1 MNRLLTSIMLLLS
14 CFIARGAEKAD
25 YAQVI
30 PQPNS
35 INMQKGAP
43 FLLQNSTVITY
54 TAGEDMQRNAAFLSQ
69 WINEMTHIKP
79 AVDAAKGKAKS
90 VISLVIDPKAKG
102 INNNEGY
109 AISINAR
116 GIVVRGR
123 TAAGVFYGCQTL
135 RKSLPV
141 LKSNDANAVVEMP
154 AANINDAPR
163 FAYRGIHLDCSRHFF
178 PASFVKKYIDM
189 IALHNMNRFHWHL
202 TDDQGWRFAVDKY
215 PKLATIASQ
224 RNGTMVN
231 HCANVIDHTPY
242 GGYYTDAEIKDIVK
256 YAADRHITIIP
267 EIDMPGHMMA
277 VLAAYP
283 ELGCTGGPYETAMR
297 WGIFEDIL
305 CAGNPRSYDFVKA
318 VLDKVCD
325 LFPSKYI
332 HIGGDEA
339 PRTRWEKCPKC
350 QAVIA
355 KEGIVAKDGKSKE
368 ALLQGFFTR
377 KVQAYL
383 ESKGRDV
390 IGWDE
395 LLDCDVDTSAT
406 IMSWRGSEP
415 GAKGAKL
422 GHDVIMTPM
431 PHCYFDFYQ
440 SKDIVNEPV
449 AIGNFL
455 DVAKVYAM
463 QPVADGLSPEAA
475 KHIIGV
481 QANVWTEYIGC
492 PEQVEY
498 MILPR
503 MAALSEVQWM
513 PEKQKS
519 FDAFKKRAT
528 SFRRIYDLYGWTV
541 APHLWQK

>member
-1 MNRLLTSIMLLLS
+1 MNRLLTTLMLMLS

-30 PQPNS
+30 PQPRS
-35 INMQKGAP
+35 VNMQKGAP
-43 FLLQNSTVITY
+43 FLLQSSTVITY
-54 TAGEDMQRNAAFLSQ
+54 TAGNDMQRNATFLSQ
-69 WINEMTHIKP
+69 WINELTGVKLGVQ
-79 AVDAAKGKAKS
+79 ATKGKAKS
-90 VISLVIDPKAKG
+90 VISLVIDPKAKD
-102 INNNEGY
+102 INNTEGY
-109 AISINAR
+109 AINITNK
-116 GIVVRGR
+116 GIVVRGK

-135 RKSLPV
+135 RKTMPA
-141 LKSNDANAVVEMP
+141 LKNADGTAVIEMP
-154 AANINDAPR
+154 AVSITDEPR
-163 FAYRGIHLDCSRHFF
+163 FGYRGMHLDCSRHFYK
-178 PASFVKKYIDM
+178 ASFVKQYIDM

-224 RNGTMVN
+224 RNGTMLG
-231 HCANVIDHTPY
+231 HCPNVIDHTPY
-242 GGYYTDAEIKDIVK
+242 GGYYTDAEIKDIIK
-256 YAADRHITIIP
+256 YAADRYITIIP
-267 EIDMPGHMMA
+267 EVDMPGHMMA

-305 CAGNPRSYDFVKA
+305 CAGNPKSYEFLEA

-325 LFPSKYI
+325 LFPSRYI

-350 QAVIA
+350 QAIIA
-355 KEGIVAKDGKSKE
+355 KEGIVAKDGHSKE
-368 ALLQGFFTR
+368 ALLQGYLTR

-383 ESKGRDV
+383 EAKGRRI

-395 LLDCDVDTSAT
+395 LLGCDVDTTAT

-440 SKDIVNEPV
+440 TKEIRDEPV

-481 QANVWTEYIGC
+481 QANVWTEYITC
-492 PEQVEY
+492 PEYVEY

-503 MAALSEVQWM
+503 MAALAEVQWM
-513 PEKQKS
+513 PESQKN
-519 FDAFKKRAT
+519 FDAFKKRIT
-528 SFRRIYDLYGWTV
+528 SFRSIYDHYGWNV
-541 APHLWQK
+541 APHLWK

>member
-1 MNRLLTSIMLLLS
+1 MNRLLTTLMLMLS

-30 PQPNS
+30 PQPRS
-35 INMQKGAP
+35 VNMQKGAP
-43 FLLQNSTVITY
+43 FLLQSSTIITY
-54 TAGEDMQRNAAFLSQ
+54 TAGNDMQRNATFLSQ
-69 WINEMTHIKP
+69 WINELTGVKLGVQ
-79 AVDAAKGKAKS
+79 ATKGKAKS
-90 VISLVIDPKAKG
+90 VISLVIDAKAKD
-102 INNNEGY
+102 INNTEGY
-109 AISINAR
+109 AINITNK
-116 GIVVRGR
+116 GIIVRGK

-135 RKSLPV
+135 RKTMPA
-141 LKSNDANAVVEMP
+141 LKNADGTAVIEMP
-154 AANINDAPR
+154 AVAITDEPR
-163 FAYRGIHLDCSRHFF
+163 FGYRGMHLDCSRHFYK
-178 PASFVKKYIDM
+178 ASFVKQYIDM
-189 IALHNMNRFHWHL
+189 IAFHNMNRFHWHL

-224 RNGTMVN
+224 RNGTMLGR
-231 HCANVIDHTPY
+231 CPNVIDHTPY
-242 GGYYTDAEIKDIVK
+242 GGYYTDEEIKDIIK
-256 YAADRHITIIP
+256 YAADRYITIIP
-267 EIDMPGHMMA
+267 EVDMPGHMMA

-305 CAGNPRSYDFVKA
+305 CAGNPKSYEFLEA

-325 LFPSKYI
+325 LFPSRYI

-350 QAVIA
+350 QAIIA
-355 KEGIVAKDGKSKE
+355 KEGIVAKDGHSKE
-368 ALLQGFFTR
+368 ALLQGYLTH

-383 ESKGRDV
+383 EAKGRRI

-395 LLDCDVDTSAT
+395 LLGCDVDTTAT

-440 SKDIVNEPV
+440 TKDIRNEPV

-463 QPVADGLSPEAA
+463 QPIADGLSPEAA

-481 QANVWTEYIGC
+481 QANVWTEYITC
-492 PEQVEY
+492 PEYVEY

-503 MAALSEVQWM
+503 MAALAEVQWM
-513 PEKQKS
+513 PESQKN
-519 FDAFKKRAT
+519 FDAFKKRIT
-528 SFRRIYDLYGWTV
+528 SFRSIYDHYGWNV
-541 APHLWQK
+541 APHLWK

>member
-1 MNRLLTSIMLLLS
+1 MNRLLTTLMLMLS

-30 PQPNS
+30 PQPRS
-35 INMQKGAP
+35 VNMQKGAP
-43 FLLQNSTVITY
+43 FLLQSSTVITY
-54 TAGEDMQRNAAFLSQ
+54 TAGNDMQRNAAFLSQ
-69 WINEMTHIKP
+69 WINELTGVKLGVQ
-79 AVDAAKGKAKS
+79 ATKGKAKS
-90 VISLVIDPKAKG
+90 VISLVIDPKAKD
-102 INNNEGY
+102 INNTEGY
-109 AISINAR
+109 AINITNK
-116 GIVVRGR
+116 GIVVRGK

-135 RKSLPV
+135 RKTMPA
-141 LKSNDANAVVEMP
+141 LKNADGTAVIEMP
-154 AANINDAPR
+154 AVAITDEPR
-163 FAYRGIHLDCSRHFF
+163 FEYRGMHLDCSRHFYK
-178 PASFVKKYIDM
+178 ASFVKQYIDM

-224 RNGTMVN
+224 RNGTMLG
-231 HCANVIDHTPY
+231 HCPNVIDHTPY
-242 GGYYTDAEIKDIVK
+242 GGYYTDEEIKDIIK
-256 YAADRHITIIP
+256 YAADRYITIIP
-267 EIDMPGHMMA
+267 EVDMPGHMMA

-305 CAGNPRSYDFVKA
+305 CAGNPKSYEFLEA

-325 LFPSKYI
+325 LFPSRYI

-350 QAVIA
+350 QAIIA
-355 KEGIVAKDGKSKE
+355 KEGIVAKDGHSKE
-368 ALLQGFFTR
+368 ALLQGYLTR

-383 ESKGRDV
+383 EAKGRRI

-395 LLDCDVDTSAT
+395 LLGCDVDTTAT

-440 SKDIVNEPV
+440 TKETRDEPV

-481 QANVWTEYIGC
+481 QANVWTEYITC
-492 PEQVEY
+492 PEYVEY

-503 MAALSEVQWM
+503 MAALAEVQWM
-513 PEKQKS
+513 PESQKN
-519 FDAFKKRAT
+519 FDAFKKRIT
-528 SFRRIYDLYGWTV
+528 SFRSIYDHYGWTV
-541 APHLWQK
+541 APHLWK

>member
-1 MNRLLTSIMLLLS
+1 MNRLLTTLMLMLS

-30 PQPNS
+30 PQPRS
-35 INMQKGAP
+35 VNMQKGAP
-43 FLLQNSTVITY
+43 FLLQSSTVITY
-54 TAGEDMQRNAAFLSQ
+54 TAGNDMQRNAAFLSQ
-69 WINEMTHIKP
+69 WINELTGVKLGVQ
-79 AVDAAKGKAKS
+79 ATKGKAKS
-90 VISLVIDPKAKG
+90 VISLVIDAKAKD
-102 INNNEGY
+102 INNTEGY
-109 AISINAR
+109 AINITNK
-116 GIVVRGR
+116 GIVVRGK

-135 RKSLPV
+135 RKTMPA
-141 LKSNDANAVVEMP
+141 LKNADGTAVIEMP
-154 AANINDAPR
+154 AVAITDEPR
-163 FAYRGIHLDCSRHFF
+163 FEYRGMHLDCSRHFYK
-178 PASFVKKYIDM
+178 ASFVKQYIDM

-224 RNGTMVN
+224 RNGTMLG
-231 HCANVIDHTPY
+231 HCPNVIDHTPY
-242 GGYYTDAEIKDIVK
+242 GGYYTDEEIKDIIK
-256 YAADRHITIIP
+256 YAADRYITIIP
-267 EIDMPGHMMA
+267 EVDMPGHMMA

-305 CAGNPRSYDFVKA
+305 CAGNPKSYEFLEA

-325 LFPSKYI
+325 LFPSRYI

-350 QAVIA
+350 QAIIA
-355 KEGIVAKDGKSKE
+355 KEGIVAKDGHSKE
-368 ALLQGFFTR
+368 ALLQGYLTR

-383 ESKGRDV
+383 EAKGRRI

-395 LLDCDVDTSAT
+395 LLGCDVDTTAT

-440 SKDIVNEPV
+440 TKETRDEPV

-481 QANVWTEYIGC
+481 QANVWTEYITC
-492 PEQVEY
+492 PEYVEY

-503 MAALSEVQWM
+503 MAALAEVQWM
-513 PEKQKS
+513 PESQKN
-519 FDAFKKRAT
+519 FDAFKKRIT
-528 SFRRIYDLYGWTV
+528 SFRSIYDHYGWNV
-541 APHLWQK
+541 APHLWK

>member
-1 MNRLLTSIMLLLS
+1 MNRLLTTLMLMLS

-30 PQPNS
+30 PQPRS
-35 INMQKGAP
+35 VNMQKGAP
-43 FLLQNSTVITY
+43 FLLQSSTVITY
-54 TAGEDMQRNAAFLSQ
+54 TAGNDMQRNATFLSQ
-69 WINEMTHIKP
+69 WINELTGVKLGVQ
-79 AVDAAKGKAKS
+79 ATKGKAKS
-90 VISLVIDPKAKG
+90 VISLVIDPKAKD
-102 INNNEGY
+102 INNTEGY
-109 AISINAR
+109 AINITHK
-116 GIVVRGR
+116 GILVRGK

-135 RKSLPV
+135 RKTMPA
-141 LKSNDANAVVEMP
+141 LKNADGTAVIEMP
-154 AANINDAPR
+154 AVAITDEPR
-163 FAYRGIHLDCSRHFF
+163 FGYRGMHLDCSRHFYK
-178 PASFVKKYIDM
+178 ASFVKQYIDM

-224 RNGTMVN
+224 RNGTMLG
-231 HCANVIDHTPY
+231 HCPNVIDHTPY
-242 GGYYTDAEIKDIVK
+242 GGYYTDEEIKDIIK
-256 YAADRHITIIP
+256 YAADRYITIIP
-267 EIDMPGHMMA
+267 EVDMPGHMMA

-305 CAGNPRSYDFVKA
+305 CAGNPKSYEFLEA

-325 LFPSKYI
+325 LFPSRYI

-350 QAVIA
+350 QAIIA
-355 KEGIVAKDGKSKE
+355 KEGIVAKDGHSKE
-368 ALLQGFFTR
+368 ALLQGYLTH

-383 ESKGRDV
+383 EAKGRRI

-395 LLDCDVDTSAT
+395 LLGCDVDTTAT

-440 SKDIVNEPV
+440 TKDIRNEPV

-481 QANVWTEYIGC
+481 QANVWTEYITC
-492 PEQVEY
+492 PEYVEY

-503 MAALSEVQWM
+503 MAALAEVQWM
-513 PEKQKS
+513 PESQKN
-519 FDAFKKRAT
+519 FDAFKKRIT
-528 SFRRIYDLYGWTV
+528 SFRSIYDHYGWTV
-541 APHLWQK
+541 APHLWK

>member
-1 MNRLLTSIMLLLS
+1 MNRLLTTLMLMLS

-30 PQPNS
+30 PQPRS
-35 INMQKGAP
+35 VNMQKGAP
-43 FLLQNSTVITY
+43 FLLQSSTVITY
-54 TAGEDMQRNAAFLSQ
+54 TAGNDMQRNATFLSQ
-69 WINEMTHIKP
+69 WINELTGVKLGVQ
-79 AVDAAKGKAKS
+79 ATKGKAKS
-90 VISLVIDPKAKG
+90 VISLVIDPKAKD
-102 INNNEGY
+102 INNTEGY
-109 AISINAR
+109 AINITNK
-116 GIVVRGR
+116 GIVVRGK

-135 RKSLPV
+135 RKTMPA
-141 LKSNDANAVVEMP
+141 LKNADGTAVIEMP
-154 AANINDAPR
+154 AVAITDEPR
-163 FAYRGIHLDCSRHFF
+163 FGYRGMHLDCSRHFYK
-178 PASFVKKYIDM
+178 ASFVKQYIDM

-224 RNGTMVN
+224 RNGTMLG
-231 HCANVIDHTPY
+231 HCPNVIDHTPY
-242 GGYYTDAEIKDIVK
+242 GGYYTDEEIKDIIK
-256 YAADRHITIIP
+256 YAADRYITIIP
-267 EIDMPGHMMA
+267 EVDMPGHMMA

-305 CAGNPRSYDFVKA
+305 CAGNPKSYEFLEA

-325 LFPSKYI
+325 LFPSRYI

-350 QAVIA
+350 QAIIA
-355 KEGIVAKDGKSKE
+355 KEGIVAKDGHSKE
-368 ALLQGFFTR
+368 ALLQGYLTH

-383 ESKGRDV
+383 EAKGRRI

-395 LLDCDVDTSAT
+395 LLGCDVDTTAT

-440 SKDIVNEPV
+440 TKDIRNEPV

-481 QANVWTEYIGC
+481 QANVWTEYITC
-492 PEQVEY
+492 PEYVEY

-503 MAALSEVQWM
+503 MAALAEVQWM
-513 PEKQKS
+513 PESQKN
-519 FDAFKKRAT
+519 FDAFKKRIT
-528 SFRRIYDLYGWTV
+528 SFRSIYDHYGWNV
-541 APHLWQK
+541 APHLWK

>member
-1 MNRLLTSIMLLLS
+1 MNRLLTTLMLMLS

-30 PQPNS
+30 PQPRS
-35 INMQKGAP
+35 VNMQKGAP
-43 FLLQNSTVITY
+43 FLLQSSTVITY
-54 TAGEDMQRNAAFLSQ
+54 TAGNDMQRNATFLSQ
-69 WINEMTHIKP
+69 WINELTGVKLGVQ
-79 AVDAAKGKAKS
+79 ATKGKAKS
-90 VISLVIDPKAKG
+90 VISLVIDAKAKD
-102 INNNEGY
+102 INNTEGY
-109 AISINAR
+109 AINITNK
-116 GIVVRGR
+116 GIVVRGK

-135 RKSLPV
+135 RKTMPA
-141 LKSNDANAVVEMP
+141 LKNADGTAVIEMP
-154 AANINDAPR
+154 AVAITDEPR
-163 FAYRGIHLDCSRHFF
+163 FGYRGMHLDCSRHFYK
-178 PASFVKKYIDM
+178 ASFVKQYIDM

-224 RNGTMVN
+224 RNGTMLG
-231 HCANVIDHTPY
+231 HCPNVIDHTPY
-242 GGYYTDAEIKDIVK
+242 GGYYTDEEIKDIIK
-256 YAADRHITIIP
+256 YAADRYITIIP
-267 EIDMPGHMMA
+267 EVDMPGHMMA

-297 WGIFEDIL
+297 WGVFEDIL
-305 CAGNPRSYDFVKA
+305 CAGNPKSYEFLEA

-325 LFPSKYI
+325 LFPSRYI

-350 QAVIA
+350 QAIIA
-355 KEGIVAKDGKSKE
+355 KEGIVAKDGHSKE
-368 ALLQGFFTR
+368 ALLQGYLTH

-383 ESKGRDV
+383 EAKGRRI

-395 LLDCDVDTSAT
+395 LLGCDVDTTAT

-440 SKDIVNEPV
+440 TKDIRNEPV

-463 QPVADGLSPEAA
+463 QPIADGLSPEAA

-481 QANVWTEYIGC
+481 QANVWTEYITC
-492 PEQVEY
+492 PEYVEY

-503 MAALSEVQWM
+503 MAALAEVQWM
-513 PEKQKS
+513 PESQKN
-519 FDAFKKRAT
+519 FDAFKKRIT
-528 SFRRIYDLYGWTV
+528 SFRNIYDHYGWTV
-541 APHLWQK
+541 APHLWK

>member
-1 MNRLLTSIMLLLS
+1 MNRLLTTLMLMLS

-30 PQPNS
+30 PQPRS
-35 INMQKGAP
+35 VNMQKGAP
-43 FLLQNSTVITY
+43 FLLQSSTVITY
-54 TAGEDMQRNAAFLSQ
+54 TAGNDMQRNATFLSQ
-69 WINEMTHIKP
+69 WINELTGVKLGVQ
-79 AVDAAKGKAKS
+79 ATKGKAKS
-90 VISLVIDPKAKG
+90 VISLVIDAKAKD
-102 INNNEGY
+102 INNTEGY
-109 AISINAR
+109 AINITNK
-116 GIVVRGR
+116 GIVVRGK

-135 RKSLPV
+135 RKTMPA
-141 LKSNDANAVVEMP
+141 LKNADGSAVIEMP
-154 AANINDAPR
+154 AVAITDEPR
-163 FAYRGIHLDCSRHFF
+163 FGYRGMHLDCSRHFYK
-178 PASFVKKYIDM
+178 ASFVKQYIDM

-224 RNGTMVN
+224 RNGTMLG
-231 HCANVIDHTPY
+231 HCPNVIDHTPY
-242 GGYYTDAEIKDIVK
+242 GGYYTDEEIKDIIK
-256 YAADRHITIIP
+256 YAADRYITIIP
-267 EIDMPGHMMA
+267 EVDMPGHMMA

-305 CAGNPRSYDFVKA
+305 CAGNPKSYEFLEA

-325 LFPSKYI
+325 LFPSRYI

-350 QAVIA
+350 QAIIA
-355 KEGIVAKDGKSKE
+355 KEGIVAKDGHSKE
-368 ALLQGFFTR
+368 ALLQGYLTH

-383 ESKGRDV
+383 EAKGRRI

-395 LLDCDVDTSAT
+395 LLGCDVDTTAT

-440 SKDIVNEPV
+440 TKEIRDEPV

-481 QANVWTEYIGC
+481 QANVWTEYITC
-492 PEQVEY
+492 PEYVEY

-503 MAALSEVQWM
+503 MAALAEVQWM
-513 PEKQKS
+513 PESQKN
-519 FDAFKKRAT
+519 FDAFKKRIT
-528 SFRRIYDLYGWTV
+528 SFRSIYDHYGWNV
-541 APHLWQK
+541 APHLWK

>member
-1 MNRLLTSIMLLLS
+1 MLMLS

-30 PQPNS
+30 PQPRS
-35 INMQKGAP
+35 VNMQKGAP
-43 FLLQNSTVITY
+43 FLLQSSTVITY
-54 TAGEDMQRNAAFLSQ
+54 TAGNDMQRNATFLSQ
-69 WINEMTHIKP
+69 WINELTGVKLGVQ
-79 AVDAAKGKAKS
+79 ATKGKAKS
-90 VISLVIDPKAKG
+90 VISLVIDPKAKD
-102 INNNEGY
+102 INNTEGY
-109 AISINAR
+109 AINITNK
-116 GIVVRGR
+116 GIVVRGK

-135 RKSLPV
+135 RKTMPA
-141 LKSNDANAVVEMP
+141 LKNADGTAVIEMP
-154 AANINDAPR
+154 AVAITDEPR
-163 FAYRGIHLDCSRHFF
+163 FGYRGMHLDCSRHFYK
-178 PASFVKKYIDM
+178 ASFVKQYIDM

-224 RNGTMVN
+224 RNGTMLG
-231 HCANVIDHTPY
+231 HCPNVIDHTPY
-242 GGYYTDAEIKDIVK
+242 GGYYTDEEIKDIIK
-256 YAADRHITIIP
+256 YAADRYITIIP
-267 EIDMPGHMMA
+267 EVDMPGHMMA

-305 CAGNPRSYDFVKA
+305 CAGNPKSYEFLEA

-325 LFPSKYI
+325 LFPSRYI

-350 QAVIA
+350 QAIIA
-355 KEGIVAKDGKSKE
+355 KEGIVAKDGHSKE
-368 ALLQGFFTR
+368 ALLQGYLTH

-383 ESKGRDV
+383 EAKGRRI

-395 LLDCDVDTSAT
+395 LLGCDVDTTAT

-440 SKDIVNEPV
+440 TKDIRNEPV

-481 QANVWTEYIGC
+481 QANVWTEYITC
-492 PEQVEY
+492 PEYVEY

-503 MAALSEVQWM
+503 MAALAEVQWM
-513 PEKQKS
+513 PESQKN
-519 FDAFKKRAT
+519 FDAFKKRIT
-528 SFRRIYDLYGWTV
+528 SFRSIYDHYGWTV
-541 APHLWQK
+541 APHLWK

>member
-1 MNRLLTSIMLLLS
+1 MNRLLTTLMLMLS

-30 PQPNS
+30 PQPRS
-35 INMQKGAP
+35 VNMQKGAP
-43 FLLQNSTVITY
+43 FLLQSSTVITY
-54 TAGEDMQRNAAFLSQ
+54 TAGNDMQRNATFLSQ
-69 WINEMTHIKP
+69 WINELTGVKLGVQ
-79 AVDAAKGKAKS
+79 ATKGKAKS
-90 VISLVIDPKAKG
+90 VISLVIDAKAKD
-102 INNNEGY
+102 INNTEGY
-109 AISINAR
+109 AINITNK
-116 GIVVRGR
+116 GIVVRGK

-135 RKSLPV
+135 RKTMPA
-141 LKSNDANAVVEMP
+141 LKNADGTAVIEMP
-154 AANINDAPR
+154 AVAITDEPR
-163 FAYRGIHLDCSRHFF
+163 FEYRGMHLDCSRHFYK
-178 PASFVKKYIDM
+178 ASFVKQYIDM

-215 PKLATIASQ
+215 PKLATVASQ
-224 RNGTMVN
+224 RNGTMLGR
-231 HCANVIDHTPY
+231 CPNVIDHTPY
-242 GGYYTDAEIKDIVK
+242 GGYYTDEEIKDIIK
-256 YAADRHITIIP
+256 YAADRYITIIP
-267 EIDMPGHMMA
+267 EVDMPGHMMA

-305 CAGNPRSYDFVKA
+305 CAGNPKSYEFLEA

-325 LFPSKYI
+325 LFPSRYI

-350 QAVIA
+350 QAIIA
-355 KEGIVAKDGKSKE
+355 KEGIVAKDGHSKE
-368 ALLQGFFTR
+368 ALLQGYLTR

-383 ESKGRDV
+383 EAKGRRI

-395 LLDCDVDTSAT
+395 LLGCDVDTTAT

-440 SKDIVNEPV
+440 TKDIRNEPV

-481 QANVWTEYIGC
+481 QANVWTEYITC
-492 PEQVEY
+492 PEYVEY

-503 MAALSEVQWM
+503 MAALAEVQWM
-513 PEKQKS
+513 PESQKN
-519 FDAFKKRAT
+519 FDAFKKRIT
-528 SFRRIYDLYGWTV
+528 SFRSIYDHYGWNV
-541 APHLWQK
+541 APHLWK

>member
-1 MNRLLTSIMLLLS
+1 MNRLLTTLMLMLS

-30 PQPNS
+30 PQPRS
-35 INMQKGAP
+35 VNMQKGAP
-43 FLLQNSTVITY
+43 FLLQSSTVITY
-54 TAGEDMQRNAAFLSQ
+54 TAGNDMQRNATFLSQ
-69 WINEMTHIKP
+69 WINELTGIKLGVQ
-79 AVDAAKGKAKS
+79 ATKGKAKS
-90 VISLVIDPKAKG
+90 VISLVIDAKAKD
-102 INNNEGY
+102 INNTEGY
-109 AISINAR
+109 AINITNK
-116 GIVVRGR
+116 GIVVRGK

-135 RKSLPV
+135 RKTMPA
-141 LKSNDANAVVEMP
+141 LKNADGTAVIEMP
-154 AANINDAPR
+154 AVAITDEPR
-163 FAYRGIHLDCSRHFF
+163 FGYRGMHLDCSRHFYK
-178 PASFVKKYIDM
+178 ASFVKQYIDM

-224 RNGTMVN
+224 RNGTMLG
-231 HCANVIDHTPY
+231 HCPNVIDHTPY
-242 GGYYTDAEIKDIVK
+242 GGYYTDEEIKDIIK
-256 YAADRHITIIP
+256 YAADRYITIIP

-305 CAGNPRSYDFVKA
+305 CAGNPKSYEFLEA

-325 LFPSKYI
+325 LFPSRYI

-350 QAVIA
+350 QAIIA
-355 KEGIVAKDGKSKE
+355 KEGIVAKDGHSKE
-368 ALLQGFFTR
+368 ALLQGYLTH

-383 ESKGRDV
+383 EAKGRRI

-395 LLDCDVDTSAT
+395 LLGCDVDTTAT

-440 SKDIVNEPV
+440 TKDIRNEPV

-481 QANVWTEYIGC
+481 QANVWTEYITC
-492 PEQVEY
+492 PEYVEY

-503 MAALSEVQWM
+503 MAALAEVQWM
-513 PEKQKS
+513 PESQKN
-519 FDAFKKRAT
+519 FDAFKKRIT
-528 SFRRIYDLYGWTV
+528 SFRSIYDHYGWTV
-541 APHLWQK
+541 APHLWK

>member
-1 MNRLLTSIMLLLS
+1 MNRLLTTLMLMLS

-30 PQPNS
+30 PQPRS
-35 INMQKGAP
+35 VNMQKGAP
-43 FLLQNSTVITY
+43 FLLQSSTVITY
-54 TAGEDMQRNAAFLSQ
+54 TAGNDMQRNATFLSQ
-69 WINEMTHIKP
+69 WINELTGVKLGVQ
-79 AVDAAKGKAKS
+79 ATKGKAKS
-90 VISLVIDPKAKG
+90 VISLVIDAKAKD
-102 INNNEGY
+102 INNTEGY
-109 AISINAR
+109 AINITNK
-116 GIVVRGR
+116 GIVVRGK

-135 RKSLPV
+135 RKTMPA
-141 LKSNDANAVVEMP
+141 LKNADGTAVIEMP
-154 AANINDAPR
+154 AVAITDEPR
-163 FAYRGIHLDCSRHFF
+163 FGYRGMHLDCSRHFYK
-178 PASFVKKYIDM
+178 ASFVKQYIDM

-215 PKLATIASQ
+215 PKLATVASQ
-224 RNGTMVN
+224 RNGTMLGR
-231 HCANVIDHTPY
+231 CPNVIDHTPY
-242 GGYYTDAEIKDIVK
+242 GGYYTDEEIKDIIK
-256 YAADRHITIIP
+256 YAADRYITIIP
-267 EIDMPGHMMA
+267 EVDMPGHMMA

-305 CAGNPRSYDFVKA
+305 CAGNPKSYEFLEA

-325 LFPSKYI
+325 LFPSRYI

-350 QAVIA
+350 QAIIA
-355 KEGIVAKDGKSKE
+355 KEGIVAKDGHSKE
-368 ALLQGFFTR
+368 ALLQGYLTH

-383 ESKGRDV
+383 EAKGRRI

-395 LLDCDVDTSAT
+395 LLGCDVDTTAT

-440 SKDIVNEPV
+440 TKEIRNEPV

-463 QPVADGLSPEAA
+463 QPIADGLSPEAA

-481 QANVWTEYIGC
+481 QANVWTEYITC
-492 PEQVEY
+492 PEYVEY

-503 MAALSEVQWM
+503 MAALAEVQWM
-513 PEKQKS
+513 PESQKN
-519 FDAFKKRAT
+519 FDAFKKRIT
-528 SFRRIYDLYGWTV
+528 SFRSIYDHYGWNV
-541 APHLWQK
+541 APHLWK

>member
-1 MNRLLTSIMLLLS
+1 MNRLLTTLMLMLS

-30 PQPNS
+30 PQPRS
-35 INMQKGAP
+35 VNMQKGAP
-43 FLLQNSTVITY
+43 FLLQSSTVITY
-54 TAGEDMQRNAAFLSQ
+54 TAGNDMQRNATFLSQ
-69 WINEMTHIKP
+69 WINELTGVKLGVQ
-79 AVDAAKGKAKS
+79 ATKGKAKS
-90 VISLVIDPKAKG
+90 VISLVIDAKAKD
-102 INNNEGY
+102 INNTEGY
-109 AISINAR
+109 AINITNK
-116 GIVVRGR
+116 GIVVRGK

-135 RKSLPV
+135 RKTMPT
-141 LKSNDANAVVEMP
+141 LKNADGTAVIEMP
-154 AANINDAPR
+154 AVAITDEPR
-163 FAYRGIHLDCSRHFF
+163 FEYRGMHLDCSRHFYK
-178 PASFVKKYIDM
+178 ASFVKQYIDM

-224 RNGTMVN
+224 RNGTMLGR
-231 HCANVIDHTPY
+231 CPNVIDHTPY
-242 GGYYTDAEIKDIVK
+242 GGYYTDEEIKDIIK
-256 YAADRHITIIP
+256 YAADRYITIIP
-267 EIDMPGHMMA
+267 EVDMPGHMMA

-305 CAGNPRSYDFVKA
+305 CAGNPKSYEFLEA

-325 LFPSKYI
+325 LFPSRYI

-350 QAVIA
+350 QAIIA
-355 KEGIVAKDGKSKE
+355 KEGIVAKDGHSKE
-368 ALLQGFFTR
+368 ALLQGYLTH

-383 ESKGRDV
+383 EAKGRRI

-395 LLDCDVDTSAT
+395 LLGCDVDTTAT

-440 SKDIVNEPV
+440 TKEIRNEPV

-481 QANVWTEYIGC
+481 QANVWTEYITC
-492 PEQVEY
+492 PEYVEY

-503 MAALSEVQWM
+503 MAALAEVQWM
-513 PEKQKS
+513 PESQKN
-519 FDAFKKRAT
+519 FDAFKKRIT
-528 SFRRIYDLYGWTV
+528 SFRSIYDHYGWTV
-541 APHLWQK
+541 APHLWK

>member
-1 MNRLLTSIMLLLS
+1 MNRLLTTLMLMLS

-30 PQPNS
+30 PQPRS
-35 INMQKGAP
+35 VNMQKGAP
-43 FLLQNSTVITY
+43 FLLQSSTIITY
-54 TAGEDMQRNAAFLSQ
+54 TAGNDMQRNATFLSQ
-69 WINEMTHIKP
+69 WINELTGVKLGVQ
-79 AVDAAKGKAKS
+79 ATKGKAKS
-90 VISLVIDPKAKG
+90 VISLVIDAKAKD
-102 INNNEGY
+102 INNTEGY
-109 AISINAR
+109 AINITNK
-116 GIVVRGR
+116 GIVVRGK

-135 RKSLPV
+135 RKTMPA
-141 LKSNDANAVVEMP
+141 LKNADGTAVIEMP
-154 AANINDAPR
+154 AVAITDEPR
-163 FAYRGIHLDCSRHFF
+163 FGYRGMHLDCSRHFYK
-178 PASFVKKYIDM
+178 ASFVKQYIDM

-224 RNGTMVN
+224 RNGTMLG
-231 HCANVIDHTPY
+231 HCPNVIDHTPY
-242 GGYYTDAEIKDIVK
+242 GGYYTDEEIKDIIK
-256 YAADRHITIIP
+256 YAADRYITIIP

-305 CAGNPRSYDFVKA
+305 CAGNPKSYEFLEA

-325 LFPSKYI
+325 LFPSRYI

-350 QAVIA
+350 QAIIA
-355 KEGIVAKDGKSKE
+355 KEGIVAKDGHSKE
-368 ALLQGFFTR
+368 ALLQGYLTH

-383 ESKGRDV
+383 EAKGRRI

-395 LLDCDVDTSAT
+395 LLGCDVDTTAT

-440 SKDIVNEPV
+440 TKEIRNEPV

-481 QANVWTEYIGC
+481 QANVWTEYITC
-492 PEQVEY
+492 PEYVEY

-503 MAALSEVQWM
+503 MAALAEVQWM
-513 PEKQKS
+513 PESQKN
-519 FDAFKKRAT
+519 FDAFKKRIT
-528 SFRRIYDLYGWTV
+528 SFRSIYDHYGWTV
-541 APHLWQK
+541 APHLWK

>member
-1 MNRLLTSIMLLLS
+1 MNRLLTTLMLMLS

-30 PQPNS
+30 PQPRS
-35 INMQKGAP
+35 VNMQKGAP
-43 FLLQNSTVITY
+43 FLLQSSTIITY
-54 TAGEDMQRNAAFLSQ
+54 TAGNDMQRNATFLSQ
-69 WINEMTHIKP
+69 WINELTGVKLGVQ
-79 AVDAAKGKAKS
+79 ATKGKAKS
-90 VISLVIDPKAKG
+90 VISLVIDAKAKD
-102 INNNEGY
+102 INNTEGY
-109 AISINAR
+109 AINITNK
-116 GIVVRGR
+116 GIVVRGK

-135 RKSLPV
+135 RKTMPA
-141 LKSNDANAVVEMP
+141 LKNADGTAVIEMP
-154 AANINDAPR
+154 AVAITDEPR
-163 FAYRGIHLDCSRHFF
+163 FEYRGMHLDCSRHFYK
-178 PASFVKKYIDM
+178 ASFVKQYIDM

-215 PKLATIASQ
+215 PKLATVASQ
-224 RNGTMVN
+224 RNGTMLGR
-231 HCANVIDHTPY
+231 CPNVIDHTPY
-242 GGYYTDAEIKDIVK
+242 GGYYTDEEIKDIIK
-256 YAADRHITIIP
+256 YAADRYITIIP

-305 CAGNPRSYDFVKA
+305 CAGNPKSYEFLEA

-325 LFPSKYI
+325 LFPSRYI

-350 QAVIA
+350 QAIIA
-355 KEGIVAKDGKSKE
+355 KEGIVAKDGHSKE
-368 ALLQGFFTR
+368 ALLQGYLTH

-383 ESKGRDV
+383 EAKGRRI

-395 LLDCDVDTSAT
+395 LLGCDVDTTAT

-440 SKDIVNEPV
+440 TKDIRNEPV

-481 QANVWTEYIGC
+481 QANVWTEYITC
-492 PEQVEY
+492 PEYVEY

-503 MAALSEVQWM
+503 MAALAEVQWM
-513 PEKQKS
+513 PESQKN
-519 FDAFKKRAT
+519 FDAFKKRIT
-528 SFRRIYDLYGWTV
+528 SFRSIYDHYGWTV
-541 APHLWQK
+541 APHLWK

>member
-1 MNRLLTSIMLLLS
+1 MNRLLTTLMLMLS

-30 PQPNS
+30 PQPRS
-35 INMQKGAP
+35 VNMQKGAP
-43 FLLQNSTVITY
+43 FLLQSSTVITY
-54 TAGEDMQRNAAFLSQ
+54 TAGNDMQRNATFLSQ
-69 WINEMTHIKP
+69 WINELTGVKLGVQ
-79 AVDAAKGKAKS
+79 ATKGKAKS
-90 VISLVIDPKAKG
+90 VISLVIDAKAKD
-102 INNNEGY
+102 INNTEGY
-109 AISINAR
+109 AINITNK
-116 GIVVRGR
+116 GIVVRGK

-135 RKSLPV
+135 RKTMPA
-141 LKSNDANAVVEMP
+141 LKNADGTAVIEMP
-154 AANINDAPR
+154 AVAITDEPR
-163 FAYRGIHLDCSRHFF
+163 FGYRGMHLDCSRHFYK
-178 PASFVKKYIDM
+178 ASFVKQYIDM

-224 RNGTMVN
+224 RNGTMLG
-231 HCANVIDHTPY
+231 HCPNVIDHTPY
-242 GGYYTDAEIKDIVK
+242 GGYYTDEEIKDIIK
-256 YAADRHITIIP
+256 YAADRYITIIP
-267 EIDMPGHMMA
+267 EVDMPGHMMA

-305 CAGNPRSYDFVKA
+305 CAGNPKSYEFLEA

-325 LFPSKYI
+325 LFPSRYI

-350 QAVIA
+350 QAIIA
-355 KEGIVAKDGKSKE
+355 KEGIVAKDGHSKE
-368 ALLQGFFTR
+368 ALLQGYLTH

-383 ESKGRDV
+383 EAKGRRI

-395 LLDCDVDTSAT
+395 LLGCDVDTTAT

-440 SKDIVNEPV
+440 TKEIRNEPV

-481 QANVWTEYIGC
+481 QANVWTEYITC
-492 PEQVEY
+492 PEYVEY

-503 MAALSEVQWM
+503 MAALAEVQWM
-513 PEKQKS
+513 PESQKN
-519 FDAFKKRAT
+519 FDAFKKRIT
-528 SFRRIYDLYGWTV
+528 SFRSIYDHYGWTV
-541 APHLWQK
+541 APHLWK

>member
-1 MNRLLTSIMLLLS
+1 MNRLLTTLMLMLS

-30 PQPNS
+30 PQPRS
-35 INMQKGAP
+35 VNMQKGAP
-43 FLLQNSTVITY
+43 FLLQSSTVITY
-54 TAGEDMQRNAAFLSQ
+54 TAGNDMQRNATFLSQ
-69 WINEMTHIKP
+69 WINELTGVKLGVQ
-79 AVDAAKGKAKS
+79 ATKGKAKS
-90 VISLVIDPKAKG
+90 VISLVIDAKAKD
-102 INNNEGY
+102 INNTEGY
-109 AISINAR
+109 AINITNK
-116 GIVVRGR
+116 GIVVRGK

-135 RKSLPV
+135 RKTMPA
-141 LKSNDANAVVEMP
+141 LKNADGTAVIEMP
-154 AANINDAPR
+154 AVAITDEPR
-163 FAYRGIHLDCSRHFF
+163 FGYRGMHLDCSRHFYK
-178 PASFVKKYIDM
+178 ASFVKQYIDM

-215 PKLATIASQ
+215 PKLATVASQ
-224 RNGTMVN
+224 RNGTMLGR
-231 HCANVIDHTPY
+231 CPNVIDHTPY
-242 GGYYTDAEIKDIVK
+242 GGYYTDEEIKDIIK
-256 YAADRHITIIP
+256 YAADRYITIIP
-267 EIDMPGHMMA
+267 EVDMPGHMMA

-305 CAGNPRSYDFVKA
+305 CAGNPKSYEFLEA

-325 LFPSKYI
+325 LFPSRYI

-350 QAVIA
+350 QAIIA
-355 KEGIVAKDGKSKE
+355 KEGIVAKDGHSKE
-368 ALLQGFFTR
+368 ALLQGYLTH

-383 ESKGRDV
+383 EAKGRRI

-395 LLDCDVDTSAT
+395 LLGCDVDTTAT

-440 SKDIVNEPV
+440 TKEIRNEPV

-463 QPVADGLSPEAA
+463 QPIADGLSPEAA

-481 QANVWTEYIGC
+481 QANVWTEYITC
-492 PEQVEY
+492 PEYVEY

-503 MAALSEVQWM
+503 MAALAEVQWM
-513 PEKQKS
+513 PESQKN
-519 FDAFKKRAT
+519 FDAFKKRIT
-528 SFRRIYDLYGWTV
+528 SFRSIYDHYGWTV
-541 APHLWQK
+541 APHLWK

>member
-1 MNRLLTSIMLLLS
+1 MNRLLTTLMLMLS

-30 PQPNS
+30 PQPRS
-35 INMQKGAP
+35 VNMQKGAP
-43 FLLQNSTVITY
+43 FLLQSSTVITY
-54 TAGEDMQRNAAFLSQ
+54 TAGNDMQRNATFLSQ
-69 WINEMTHIKP
+69 WINELTGVKLGVQ
-79 AVDAAKGKAKS
+79 ATKGKAKS
-90 VISLVIDPKAKG
+90 VISLVIDAKAKD
-102 INNNEGY
+102 INNTEGY
-109 AISINAR
+109 AINITNK
-116 GIVVRGR
+116 GIVVRGK

-135 RKSLPV
+135 RKTMPT
-141 LKSNDANAVVEMP
+141 LKNADGTAVIEMP
-154 AANINDAPR
+154 AVAITDEPR
-163 FAYRGIHLDCSRHFF
+163 FEYRGMHLDCSRHFYK
-178 PASFVKKYIDM
+178 ASFVKQYIDM

-224 RNGTMVN
+224 RNGTMLG
-231 HCANVIDHTPY
+231 HCPNVIDHTPY
-242 GGYYTDAEIKDIVK
+242 GGYYTDEEIKDIIK
-256 YAADRHITIIP
+256 YAADRYITIIP
-267 EIDMPGHMMA
+267 EVDMPGHMMA

-283 ELGCTGGPYETAMR
+283 ELGCTGGPYETAMS

-305 CAGNPRSYDFVKA
+305 CAGNPKSYEFLEA

-325 LFPSKYI
+325 LFPSRYI

-350 QAVIA
+350 QAIIA
-355 KEGIVAKDGKSKE
+355 KEGIVAKDGHSKE
-368 ALLQGFFTR
+368 ALLQGYLTH

-383 ESKGRDV
+383 EAKGRRI

-395 LLDCDVDTSAT
+395 LLGCDVDTTAT

-440 SKDIVNEPV
+440 TKDIRNEPV

-481 QANVWTEYIGC
+481 QANVWTEYITC
-492 PEQVEY
+492 PEYVEY

-503 MAALSEVQWM
+503 MAALAEVQWM
-513 PEKQKS
+513 PESQKN
-519 FDAFKKRAT
+519 FDAFKKRIT
-528 SFRRIYDLYGWTV
+528 SFRSIYDHYGWTV
-541 APHLWQK
+541 APHLWK

>member
-1 MNRLLTSIMLLLS
+1 MNRLLTTLMLMLS

-30 PQPNS
+30 PQPRS
-35 INMQKGAP
+35 VNMQKGAP
-43 FLLQNSTVITY
+43 FLLQSSTIITY
-54 TAGEDMQRNAAFLSQ
+54 TAGNDMQRNATFLSQ
-69 WINEMTHIKP
+69 WINELTGVKLGVQ
-79 AVDAAKGKAKS
+79 ATKGKAKS
-90 VISLVIDPKAKG
+90 VISLVIDPKAKD
-102 INNNEGY
+102 INNTEGY
-109 AISINAR
+109 AINITNK
-116 GIVVRGR
+116 GIVVRGK

-135 RKSLPV
+135 RKTMPA
-141 LKSNDANAVVEMP
+141 LKNADGTAVIEMP
-154 AANINDAPR
+154 AVAITDEPR
-163 FAYRGIHLDCSRHFF
+163 FGYRGMHLDCSRHFYK
-178 PASFVKKYIDM
+178 ASFVKQYIDM

-224 RNGTMVN
+224 RNGTMLG
-231 HCANVIDHTPY
+231 HCPNVIDHTPY
-242 GGYYTDAEIKDIVK
+242 GGYYTDEEIKDIIK
-256 YAADRHITIIP
+256 YAADRYITIIP
-267 EIDMPGHMMA
+267 EVDMPGHMMA

-305 CAGNPRSYDFVKA
+305 CAGNPKSYEFLEA

-325 LFPSKYI
+325 LFPSRYI

-350 QAVIA
+350 QAIIA
-355 KEGIVAKDGKSKE
+355 KEGIVAKDGHSKE
-368 ALLQGFFTR
+368 ALLQGYLTH

-383 ESKGRDV
+383 EAKGRRI

-395 LLDCDVDTSAT
+395 LLGCDVDTTAT

-440 SKDIVNEPV
+440 TKDIRNEPV

-481 QANVWTEYIGC
+481 QANVWTEYITC
-492 PEQVEY
+492 PEYVEY

-503 MAALSEVQWM
+503 MAALAEVQWM
-513 PEKQKS
+513 PESQKN
-519 FDAFKKRAT
+519 FDAFKKRIT
-528 SFRRIYDLYGWTV
+528 SFRSIYDHYGWTV
-541 APHLWQK
+541 APHLWK

>member
-1 MNRLLTSIMLLLS
+1 MNRLLTTLMLMLS

-30 PQPNS
+30 PQPRS
-35 INMQKGAP
+35 VNMQKGAP
-43 FLLQNSTVITY
+43 FLLQSSTVITY
-54 TAGEDMQRNAAFLSQ
+54 TAGNDMQRNAAFLSQ
-69 WINEMTHIKP
+69 WINELTGVKLGVQ
-79 AVDAAKGKAKS
+79 ATKGKAKS
-90 VISLVIDPKAKG
+90 VISLVIDPKAKD
-102 INNNEGY
+102 INNTEGY
-109 AISINAR
+109 AINITNK
-116 GIVVRGR
+116 GIVVRGK

-135 RKSLPV
+135 RKTMPA
-141 LKSNDANAVVEMP
+141 LKNADGTAVIEMP
-154 AANINDAPR
+154 AVAITDEPR
-163 FAYRGIHLDCSRHFF
+163 FEYRGMHLDCSRHFYK
-178 PASFVKKYIDM
+178 ASFVKQYIDM

-224 RNGTMVN
+224 RNGTMLG
-231 HCANVIDHTPY
+231 HCPNVIDHTPY
-242 GGYYTDAEIKDIVK
+242 GGYYTDEEIKDIIK
-256 YAADRHITIIP
+256 YAADRYITIIP
-267 EIDMPGHMMA
+267 EVDMPGHMMA

-305 CAGNPRSYDFVKA
+305 CAGNPKSYEFLEA

-325 LFPSKYI
+325 LFPSRYI

-350 QAVIA
+350 QAIIA
-355 KEGIVAKDGKSKE
+355 KEGIVAKDGHSKE
-368 ALLQGFFTR
+368 ALLQGYLTH

-383 ESKGRDV
+383 EAKGRRI

-395 LLDCDVDTSAT
+395 LLGCDVDTTAT

-440 SKDIVNEPV
+440 TKETRDEPV

-481 QANVWTEYIGC
+481 QANVWTEYITC
-492 PEQVEY
+492 PEYVEY

-503 MAALSEVQWM
+503 MAALAEVQWM
-513 PEKQKS
+513 PESQKN
-519 FDAFKKRAT
+519 FDAFKKRIT
-528 SFRRIYDLYGWTV
+528 SFRSIYDHYGWTV
-541 APHLWQK
+541 APHLWK

>member
-1 MNRLLTSIMLLLS
+1 MNRLLTTLMLMLS

-30 PQPNS
+30 PQPRS
-35 INMQKGAP
+35 VNMQKGAP
-43 FLLQNSTVITY
+43 FLLQSSTVITY
-54 TAGEDMQRNAAFLSQ
+54 TAGNDMQRNATFLSQ
-69 WINEMTHIKP
+69 WINELTGVKLGVQ
-79 AVDAAKGKAKS
+79 ATKGKAKS
-90 VISLVIDPKAKG
+90 VISLVIDAKAKD
-102 INNNEGY
+102 INNTEGY
-109 AISINAR
+109 AINITNK
-116 GIVVRGR
+116 GIVVRGK

-135 RKSLPV
+135 RKTMPA
-141 LKSNDANAVVEMP
+141 LKNADGTAVIEMP
-154 AANINDAPR
+154 AVAITDEPR
-163 FAYRGIHLDCSRHFF
+163 FEYRGMHLDCSRHFYK
-178 PASFVKKYIDM
+178 ASFVKQYIDM

-224 RNGTMVN
+224 RNGTMLGR
-231 HCANVIDHTPY
+231 CPNVIDHTPY
-242 GGYYTDAEIKDIVK
+242 GGYYTDEEIKDIIK
-256 YAADRHITIIP
+256 YAADRYITIIP
-267 EIDMPGHMMA
+267 EVDMPGHMMA

-297 WGIFEDIL
+297 WGIFDDIL
-305 CAGNPRSYDFVKA
+305 CAGNPKSYEFLEA

-325 LFPSKYI
+325 LFPSRYI

-350 QAVIA
+350 QAIIA
-355 KEGIVAKDGKSKE
+355 KEGIVAKDGYSKE
-368 ALLQGFFTR
+368 ALLQGYLTR

-383 ESKGRDV
+383 EAKGRRI

-395 LLDCDVDTSAT
+395 LLGCDVDTTAT

-440 SKDIVNEPV
+440 TKDIRDEPV

-481 QANVWTEYIGC
+481 QANVWTEYITC
-492 PEQVEY
+492 PEYVEY

-503 MAALSEVQWM
+503 MAALAEVQWM
-513 PEKQKS
+513 PESQKN
-519 FDAFKKRAT
+519 FDAFKKRIT
-528 SFRRIYDLYGWTV
+528 SFRSIYDHYGWNV
-541 APHLWQK
+541 APHLWK

>member
-1 MNRLLTSIMLLLS
+1 MNRLLTTLMLMLS

-30 PQPNS
+30 PQPRS
-35 INMQKGAP
+35 VNMQKGAP
-43 FLLQNSTVITY
+43 FLLQSSTVITY
-54 TAGEDMQRNAAFLSQ
+54 TAGNDMQRNATFLSQ
-69 WINEMTHIKP
+69 WINELTGVKLGVQ
-79 AVDAAKGKAKS
+79 ATKGKAKS
-90 VISLVIDPKAKG
+90 VISLVIDAKAKD
-102 INNNEGY
+102 INNTEGY
-109 AISINAR
+109 AINITNK
-116 GIVVRGR
+116 GIVVRGK

-135 RKSLPV
+135 RKTMPA
-141 LKSNDANAVVEMP
+141 LKNADGTAVIEMP
-154 AANINDAPR
+154 AVAITDEPR
-163 FAYRGIHLDCSRHFF
+163 FEYRGMHLDCSRHFYK
-178 PASFVKKYIDM
+178 ASFVKQYIDM

-224 RNGTMVN
+224 RNGTMLG
-231 HCANVIDHTPY
+231 HCPNVIDHTPY
-242 GGYYTDAEIKDIVK
+242 GGYYTDEEIKDIIK
-256 YAADRHITIIP
+256 YAADRYITIIP
-267 EIDMPGHMMA
+267 EVDMPGHMMA

-305 CAGNPRSYDFVKA
+305 CAGNPKSYEFLEA

-325 LFPSKYI
+325 LFPSRYI

-350 QAVIA
+350 QAIIA
-355 KEGIVAKDGKSKE
+355 KEGIVAKDGHSKE
-368 ALLQGFFTR
+368 ALLQGYLTH

-383 ESKGRDV
+383 EAKGRRI

-395 LLDCDVDTSAT
+395 LLGCDVDTTAT

-440 SKDIVNEPV
+440 TKEIRDEPV

-481 QANVWTEYIGC
+481 QANVWTEYITC
-492 PEQVEY
+492 PEYVEY

-503 MAALSEVQWM
+503 MAALAEVQWM
-513 PEKQKS
+513 PESQKN
-519 FDAFKKRAT
+519 FDAFKKRIT
-528 SFRRIYDLYGWTV
+528 SFRSIYDHYGWTV
-541 APHLWQK
+541 APHLWK

>member
-1 MNRLLTSIMLLLS
+1 MNRLLTTLMLMLS

-30 PQPNS
+30 PQPRS
-35 INMQKGAP
+35 VNMQKGAP
-43 FLLQNSTVITY
+43 FLLQSSTVITY
-54 TAGEDMQRNAAFLSQ
+54 TAGNDMQRNATFLSQ
-69 WINEMTHIKP
+69 WINELTGVKLGVQ
-79 AVDAAKGKAKS
+79 ATKGKAKS
-90 VISLVIDPKAKG
+90 VISLVIDAKAKD
-102 INNNEGY
+102 INNTEGY
-109 AISINAR
+109 AINITNK
-116 GIVVRGR
+116 GIVVRGK

-135 RKSLPV
+135 RKTMPA
-141 LKSNDANAVVEMP
+141 LKNADGTAVIEMP
-154 AANINDAPR
+154 AVAITDEPR
-163 FAYRGIHLDCSRHFF
+163 FGYRGMHLDCSRHFYK
-178 PASFVKKYIDM
+178 ASFVKQYIDM

-224 RNGTMVN
+224 RNGTMLG
-231 HCANVIDHTPY
+231 HCPNVIDHTPY
-242 GGYYTDAEIKDIVK
+242 GGYYTDEEIKDIIK
-256 YAADRHITIIP
+256 YAADRYITIIP
-267 EIDMPGHMMA
+267 EVDMPGHMMA

-305 CAGNPRSYDFVKA
+305 CAGNPKSYEFLEA

-325 LFPSKYI
+325 LFPSRYI

-350 QAVIA
+350 QAIIA
-355 KEGIVAKDGKSKE
+355 KEGIVAKDGHSKE
-368 ALLQGFFTR
+368 ALLQGYLTH

-383 ESKGRDV
+383 EAKGRRI

-395 LLDCDVDTSAT
+395 LLGCDVDTTAT

-440 SKDIVNEPV
+440 TKDIRDEPV

-481 QANVWTEYIGC
+481 QANVWTEYITC
-492 PEQVEY
+492 PEYVEY

-503 MAALSEVQWM
+503 MAALAEVQWM
-513 PEKQKS
+513 PESQKN
-519 FDAFKKRAT
+519 FDAFKKRIT
-528 SFRRIYDLYGWTV
+528 SFRNIYDHYGWTV
-541 APHLWQK
+541 APHLWK

>member
-1 MNRLLTSIMLLLS
+1 MNRLLKTLMLMLS

-30 PQPNS
+30 PQPRS
-35 INMQKGAP
+35 VNMQKGAP
-43 FLLQNSTVITY
+43 FLLQSSTVITY
-54 TAGEDMQRNAAFLSQ
+54 TAGNDMQRNATFLSQ
-69 WINEMTHIKP
+69 WINELTGVKLGVQ
-79 AVDAAKGKAKS
+79 ATKGKAKS
-90 VISLVIDPKAKG
+90 VISLVIDPKAKD
-102 INNNEGY
+102 ISNTEGY
-109 AISINAR
+109 AINITNK
-116 GIVVRGR
+116 GIVVRGK

-135 RKSLPV
+135 RKTMPT
-141 LKSNDANAVVEMP
+141 LKNADGTAVIEMP
-154 AANINDAPR
+154 AVAITDEPR
-163 FAYRGIHLDCSRHFF
+163 FEYRGMHLDCSRHFYK
-178 PASFVKKYIDM
+178 ASFVKQYIDM

-224 RNGTMVN
+224 RNGTMLGR
-231 HCANVIDHTPY
+231 CPNVIDHTPY
-242 GGYYTDAEIKDIVK
+242 GGYYTDEEIKDIIK
-256 YAADRHITIIP
+256 YAADRYITIIP

-305 CAGNPRSYDFVKA
+305 CAGNPKSYEFLEA

-325 LFPSKYI
+325 LFPSRYI

-350 QAVIA
+350 QAIIA
-355 KEGIVAKDGKSKE
+355 KEGIVAKDGHSKE
-368 ALLQGFFTR
+368 ALLQGYLTH

-383 ESKGRDV
+383 EAKGRRI

-395 LLDCDVDTSAT
+395 LLGCDVDTTAT

-440 SKDIVNEPV
+440 TKDIRNEPV

-463 QPVADGLSPEAA
+463 QPIADGLSPEAA

-481 QANVWTEYIGC
+481 QANVWTEYITC
-492 PEQVEY
+492 PEYVEY

-503 MAALSEVQWM
+503 MAALAEVQWM
-513 PEKQKS
+513 PESQKN
-519 FDAFKKRAT
+519 FDAFKKRIT
-528 SFRRIYDLYGWTV
+528 SFRSIYDHYGWNV
-541 APHLWQK
+541 APHLWK

>member
-1 MNRLLTSIMLLLS
+1 MNRLLTTLMLMLS

-30 PQPNS
+30 PQPRS
-35 INMQKGAP
+35 VNMQKGAP
-43 FLLQNSTVITY
+43 FLLQSSTVITY
-54 TAGEDMQRNAAFLSQ
+54 TAGNDMQRNATFLSQ
-69 WINEMTHIKP
+69 WINELTGVKLGVQ
-79 AVDAAKGKAKS
+79 ATKGKAKS
-90 VISLVIDPKAKG
+90 VISLVIDAKAKD
-102 INNNEGY
+102 INNTEGY
-109 AISINAR
+109 AINITNK
-116 GIVVRGR
+116 GIVVRGK

-135 RKSLPV
+135 RKTMPA
-141 LKSNDANAVVEMP
+141 LKNADGTAVIEMP
-154 AANINDAPR
+154 AVAITDEPR
-163 FAYRGIHLDCSRHFF
+163 FEYRGMHLDCSRHFYK
-178 PASFVKKYIDM
+178 ASFVKQYIDM

-224 RNGTMVN
+224 RNGTMLG
-231 HCANVIDHTPY
+231 HCPNVIDHTPY
-242 GGYYTDAEIKDIVK
+242 GGYYTDEEIKDIIK
-256 YAADRHITIIP
+256 YAADRYITIIP
-267 EIDMPGHMMA
+267 EVDMPGHMMA

-305 CAGNPRSYDFVKA
+305 CAGNPKSYEFLEA

-325 LFPSKYI
+325 LFPSRYI

-350 QAVIA
+350 QAIIA
-355 KEGIVAKDGKSKE
+355 KEGIVAKDGHSKE
-368 ALLQGFFTR
+368 ALLQGYLTH

-383 ESKGRDV
+383 EAKGRRI

-395 LLDCDVDTSAT
+395 LLGCDVDTTAT

-440 SKDIVNEPV
+440 TKEIRNEPV

-481 QANVWTEYIGC
+481 QANVWTEYITC
-492 PEQVEY
+492 PEYVEY

-503 MAALSEVQWM
+503 MAALAEVQWM
-513 PEKQKS
+513 PESQKN
-519 FDAFKKRAT
+519 FDAFKKRIT
-528 SFRRIYDLYGWTV
+528 SFRSIYDHYGWTV
-541 APHLWQK
+541 APHLWK

>member
-1 MNRLLTSIMLLLS
+1 MNRLLTTLMLMLS

-30 PQPNS
+30 PQPRS
-35 INMQKGAP
+35 VNMQKGAP
-43 FLLQNSTVITY
+43 FLLQSSTVITY
-54 TAGEDMQRNAAFLSQ
+54 TAGNDMQRNATFLSQ
-69 WINEMTHIKP
+69 WINELTGIKLGVQ
-79 AVDAAKGKAKS
+79 ATKGKAKS
-90 VISLVIDPKAKG
+90 VISLVIDAKAKD
-102 INNNEGY
+102 INNTEGY
-109 AISINAR
+109 AINITNK
-116 GIVVRGR
+116 GIVVRGK

-135 RKSLPV
+135 RKTMPA
-141 LKSNDANAVVEMP
+141 LKNADGTAVIEMP
-154 AANINDAPR
+154 AVAITDEPR
-163 FAYRGIHLDCSRHFF
+163 FGYRGMHLDCSRHFYK
-178 PASFVKKYIDM
+178 ASFVKQYIDM

-224 RNGTMVN
+224 RNGTMLG
-231 HCANVIDHTPY
+231 HCPNVIDHTPY
-242 GGYYTDAEIKDIVK
+242 GGYYTDEEIKDIIK
-256 YAADRHITIIP
+256 YAADRYITIIP
-267 EIDMPGHMMA
+267 EVDMPGHMMA

-305 CAGNPRSYDFVKA
+305 CAGNPKSYEFLEA

-325 LFPSKYI
+325 LFPSRYI

-350 QAVIA
+350 QAIIA
-355 KEGIVAKDGKSKE
+355 KEGIVAKDGHSKE
-368 ALLQGFFTR
+368 ALLQGYLTH

-383 ESKGRDV
+383 EAKGRRI

-395 LLDCDVDTSAT
+395 LLGCDVDTTAT

-440 SKDIVNEPV
+440 TKDIRNEPV

-481 QANVWTEYIGC
+481 QANVWTEYITC
-492 PEQVEY
+492 PEYVEY

-503 MAALSEVQWM
+503 MAALAEVQWM
-513 PEKQKS
+513 PESQKN
-519 FDAFKKRAT
+519 FDAFKKRIT
-528 SFRRIYDLYGWTV
+528 SFRSIYDHYGWTV
-541 APHLWQK
+541 APHLWK

>member
-1 MNRLLTSIMLLLS
+1 MNRLLTTLMLMLS

-30 PQPNS
+30 PQPRS
-35 INMQKGAP
+35 VNMQKGAP
-43 FLLQNSTVITY
+43 FLLQSSTVITY
-54 TAGEDMQRNAAFLSQ
+54 TAGNDMQRNATFLSQ
-69 WINEMTHIKP
+69 WINELTGVKLGVQ
-79 AVDAAKGKAKS
+79 ATKGKAKS
-90 VISLVIDPKAKG
+90 VISLVIDPKAKD
-102 INNNEGY
+102 INNTEGY
-109 AISINAR
+109 AINITNK
-116 GIVVRGR
+116 GIVVRGK

-135 RKSLPV
+135 RKTMPA
-141 LKSNDANAVVEMP
+141 LKNADGTAVIEMP
-154 AANINDAPR
+154 AVAITDEPR
-163 FAYRGIHLDCSRHFF
+163 FEYRGMHLDCSRHFYK
-178 PASFVKKYIDM
+178 ASFVKQYIDM

-224 RNGTMVN
+224 RNGTMLGR
-231 HCANVIDHTPY
+231 CPNVIDHTPY
-242 GGYYTDAEIKDIVK
+242 GGYYTDEEIKDIIK
-256 YAADRHITIIP
+256 YAADRYITIIP
-267 EIDMPGHMMA
+267 EVDMPGHMMA

-305 CAGNPRSYDFVKA
+305 CAGNPKSYEFLEA

-325 LFPSKYI
+325 LFPSRYI

-350 QAVIA
+350 QAIIA
-355 KEGIVAKDGKSKE
+355 KEGIVAKGGHSKE
-368 ALLQGFFTR
+368 ALLQGYLTH

-383 ESKGRDV
+383 EAKGRRI

-395 LLDCDVDTSAT
+395 LLGCDVDTTAT

-440 SKDIVNEPV
+440 TKDIRDEPV

-481 QANVWTEYIGC
+481 QANVWTEYITC
-492 PEQVEY
+492 PEYVEY

-503 MAALSEVQWM
+503 MAALAEVQWM
-513 PEKQKS
+513 PESQKN
-519 FDAFKKRAT
+519 FDAFKKRIT
-528 SFRRIYDLYGWTV
+528 SFRSIYDHYGWNV
-541 APHLWQK
+541 APHLWK

>member
-1 MNRLLTSIMLLLS
+1 MNRLLTTLMLMLS

-30 PQPNS
+30 PQPRS
-35 INMQKGAP
+35 VNMQKGAP
-43 FLLQNSTVITY
+43 FLLQSSTIITY
-54 TAGEDMQRNAAFLSQ
+54 TAGNDMQRNATFLSQ
-69 WINEMTHIKP
+69 WINELTGVKLGVQ
-79 AVDAAKGKAKS
+79 ATKGKAKS
-90 VISLVIDPKAKG
+90 VISLVIDAKAKD
-102 INNNEGY
+102 INNTEGY
-109 AISINAR
+109 AINITNK
-116 GIVVRGR
+116 GIVVRGK

-135 RKSLPV
+135 RKTMPA
-141 LKSNDANAVVEMP
+141 LKNADGTAVIEMP
-154 AANINDAPR
+154 AVAITDEPR
-163 FAYRGIHLDCSRHFF
+163 FGYRGMHLDCSRHFYK
-178 PASFVKKYIDM
+178 ASFVKQYIDM

-224 RNGTMVN
+224 RNGTMLG
-231 HCANVIDHTPY
+231 HCPNVIDHTPY
-242 GGYYTDAEIKDIVK
+242 GGYYTDEEIKDIIK
-256 YAADRHITIIP
+256 YAADRYITIIP
-267 EIDMPGHMMA
+267 EVDMPGHMMA

-305 CAGNPRSYDFVKA
+305 CAGNPKSYEFLEA

-325 LFPSKYI
+325 LFPSRYI

-350 QAVIA
+350 QAIIA
-355 KEGIVAKDGKSKE
+355 KEGIVAKDGHSKE
-368 ALLQGFFTR
+368 ALLQGYLTH

-383 ESKGRDV
+383 EAKGRRI

-395 LLDCDVDTSAT
+395 LLGCDVDTTAT

-440 SKDIVNEPV
+440 TKEARDEPV

-481 QANVWTEYIGC
+481 QANVWTEYITC
-492 PEQVEY
+492 PEYVEY

-503 MAALSEVQWM
+503 MAALAEVQWM
-513 PEKQKS
+513 PESQKN
-519 FDAFKKRAT
+519 FDAFKKRIT
-528 SFRRIYDLYGWTV
+528 SFRSIYDHYGWNV
-541 APHLWQK
+541 APHLWK

>member
-1 MNRLLTSIMLLLS
+1 MNRLLTTLMLMLS

-30 PQPNS
+30 PQPRS
-35 INMQKGAP
+35 VNMQKGAP
-43 FLLQNSTVITY
+43 FLLQSSTIITY
-54 TAGEDMQRNAAFLSQ
+54 TAGNDMQRNATFLSQ
-69 WINEMTHIKP
+69 WINELTGVKLGVQ
-79 AVDAAKGKAKS
+79 ATKGKAKS
-90 VISLVIDPKAKG
+90 VISLVIDPKAKD
-102 INNNEGY
+102 INNTEGY
-109 AISINAR
+109 AINITNK
-116 GIVVRGR
+116 GIVVRGK

-135 RKSLPV
+135 RKTMPA
-141 LKSNDANAVVEMP
+141 LKNADGTAVIEMP
-154 AANINDAPR
+154 AVAITDEPR
-163 FAYRGIHLDCSRHFF
+163 FEYRGMHLDCSRHFYK
-178 PASFVKKYIDM
+178 ASFVKQYIDM

-224 RNGTMVN
+224 RNGTMLG
-231 HCANVIDHTPY
+231 HCPNVIDHTPY
-242 GGYYTDAEIKDIVK
+242 GGYYTDEEIKDIIK
-256 YAADRHITIIP
+256 YAADRYITIIP
-267 EIDMPGHMMA
+267 EVDMPGHMMA

-305 CAGNPRSYDFVKA
+305 CAGNPKSYEFLEA

-325 LFPSKYI
+325 LFPSRYI

-350 QAVIA
+350 QAIIA
-355 KEGIVAKDGKSKE
+355 KEGIVAKDGHSKE
-368 ALLQGFFTR
+368 ALLQGYLTH

-383 ESKGRDV
+383 EAKGRRI

-395 LLDCDVDTSAT
+395 LLGCDVDTTAT

-440 SKDIVNEPV
+440 TKEIRNEPV

-481 QANVWTEYIGC
+481 QANVWTEYITC
-492 PEQVEY
+492 PEYVEY

-503 MAALSEVQWM
+503 MAALAEVQWM
-513 PEKQKS
+513 PESQKN
-519 FDAFKKRAT
+519 FDAFKKRIT
-528 SFRRIYDLYGWTV
+528 SFRSIYDHYGWTV
-541 APHLWQK
+541 APHLWK

>member
-1 MNRLLTSIMLLLS
+1 MNRLLTTLMLMLS

-30 PQPNS
+30 PQPRS
-35 INMQKGAP
+35 VNMQKGAP
-43 FLLQNSTVITY
+43 FLLQSSTVITY
-54 TAGEDMQRNAAFLSQ
+54 TAGNDMQRNATFLSQ
-69 WINEMTHIKP
+69 WINELTGVKLGVQ
-79 AVDAAKGKAKS
+79 ATKGKAKS
-90 VISLVIDPKAKG
+90 VISLVIDAKAKD
-102 INNNEGY
+102 INNTEGY
-109 AISINAR
+109 AINITNK
-116 GIVVRGR
+116 GIVVRGK

-135 RKSLPV
+135 RKTMPA
-141 LKSNDANAVVEMP
+141 LKNADGTAVIEMP
-154 AANINDAPR
+154 AVAITDEPR
-163 FAYRGIHLDCSRHFF
+163 FGYRGMHLDCSRHFYK
-178 PASFVKKYIDM
+178 ASFVKQYIDM

-224 RNGTMVN
+224 RNGTMLG
-231 HCANVIDHTPY
+231 HCPNVIDHTPY
-242 GGYYTDAEIKDIVK
+242 GGYYTDEEIKDIIK
-256 YAADRHITIIP
+256 YAADRYITIIP
-267 EIDMPGHMMA
+267 EVDMPGHMMA

-305 CAGNPRSYDFVKA
+305 CAGNPKSYEFLEA

-325 LFPSKYI
+325 LFPSRYI

-350 QAVIA
+350 QAIIA
-355 KEGIVAKDGKSKE
+355 KEGIVAKDGHSKE
-368 ALLQGFFTR
+368 ALLQGYLTH

-383 ESKGRDV
+383 EAKGRRI

-395 LLDCDVDTSAT
+395 LLGCDVDTTAT

-440 SKDIVNEPV
+440 TKEIRNEPV

-463 QPVADGLSPEAA
+463 QPIADGLSPEAA

-481 QANVWTEYIGC
+481 QANVWTEYITC
-492 PEQVEY
+492 PEYVEY

-503 MAALSEVQWM
+503 MAALAEVQWM
-513 PEKQKS
+513 PESQKN
-519 FDAFKKRAT
+519 FDAFKKRIT
-528 SFRRIYDLYGWTV
+528 SFRSIYDHYGWTV
-541 APHLWQK
+541 APHLWK

>member
-1 MNRLLTSIMLLLS
+1 MNRLLTTLMLMLS

-30 PQPNS
+30 PQPRS
-35 INMQKGAP
+35 VNMQKGAP
-43 FLLQNSTVITY
+43 FLLQSSTVITY
-54 TAGEDMQRNAAFLSQ
+54 TAGNDMQRNATFLSQ
-69 WINEMTHIKP
+69 WINELTGVKLGVQ
-79 AVDAAKGKAKS
+79 ATKGKAKS
-90 VISLVIDPKAKG
+90 VISLVIDPKAKD
-102 INNNEGY
+102 INNTEGY
-109 AISINAR
+109 AINITNK
-116 GIVVRGR
+116 GIVVRGK

-135 RKSLPV
+135 RKTMPA
-141 LKSNDANAVVEMP
+141 LKNADGTAVIEMP
-154 AANINDAPR
+154 AVAITDEPR
-163 FAYRGIHLDCSRHFF
+163 FGYRGMHLDCSRHFYK
-178 PASFVKKYIDM
+178 ASFVKQYIDM

-224 RNGTMVN
+224 RNGTMLG
-231 HCANVIDHTPY
+231 HCPNVIDHTPY
-242 GGYYTDAEIKDIVK
+242 GGYYTDEEIKDIIK
-256 YAADRHITIIP
+256 YAADRYITIIP

-297 WGIFEDIL
+297 WGIYDDIL
-305 CAGNPRSYDFVKA
+305 CAGNPKSYEFLEA

-325 LFPSKYI
+325 LFPSRYI

-350 QAVIA
+350 QALIA
-355 KEGIVAKDGKSKE
+355 KEGIVAKDGQSKE
-368 ALLQGFFTR
+368 ALLQGYLTH

-383 ESKGRDV
+383 EAKGRRI

-395 LLDCDVDTSAT
+395 LLGCDVDTTAT

-440 SKDIVNEPV
+440 TKDIRNEPV

-481 QANVWTEYIGC
+481 QANVWTEYIAC
-492 PEQVEY
+492 PEHVEY

-503 MAALSEVQWM
+503 MAALAEVQWM
-513 PEKQKS
+513 PEKQKD
-519 FDAFKKRAT
+519 FDAFKKRIT
-528 SFRRIYDLYGWTV
+528 SFRRIYDHYGWTV
-541 APHLWQK
+541 APHLWK

>member
-1 MNRLLTSIMLLLS
+1 MNRLLTTLMLMLS

-30 PQPNS
+30 PQPRS
-35 INMQKGAP
+35 VNMQKGAP
-43 FLLQNSTVITY
+43 FLLQSSTVITY
-54 TAGEDMQRNAAFLSQ
+54 TAGNDMQRNATFLSQ
-69 WINEMTHIKP
+69 WINELTGVKLGVQ
-79 AVDAAKGKAKS
+79 ATKGKAKS
-90 VISLVIDPKAKG
+90 VISLVIDPKAKD
-102 INNNEGY
+102 INNTEGY
-109 AISINAR
+109 AINITNK
-116 GIVVRGR
+116 GIVVRGK

-135 RKSLPV
+135 RKTMPA
-141 LKSNDANAVVEMP
+141 LKNADGTAVIEMP
-154 AANINDAPR
+154 AVSITDEPR
-163 FAYRGIHLDCSRHFF
+163 FGYRGMHLDCSRHFYK
-178 PASFVKKYIDM
+178 ASFVKQYIDM

-224 RNGTMVN
+224 RNGTMLG
-231 HCANVIDHTPY
+231 HCPNVIDHTPY
-242 GGYYTDAEIKDIVK
+242 GGYYTDEEIKDIIK
-256 YAADRHITIIP
+256 YAADRYITIIP
-267 EIDMPGHMMA
+267 EVDMPGHMMA

-305 CAGNPRSYDFVKA
+305 CAGNPKSYEFLEA

-325 LFPSKYI
+325 LFPSRYI

-350 QAVIA
+350 QAIIA
-355 KEGIVAKDGKSKE
+355 KEGIVAKDGHSKE
-368 ALLQGFFTR
+368 ALLQGYLTR

-383 ESKGRDV
+383 EAKGRRI

-395 LLDCDVDTSAT
+395 LLGCDVDTTAT

-440 SKDIVNEPV
+440 TKETRDEPV

-481 QANVWTEYIGC
+481 QANVWTEYITC
-492 PEQVEY
+492 PEYVEY

-503 MAALSEVQWM
+503 MAALAEVQWM
-513 PEKQKS
+513 PESQKN
-519 FDAFKKRAT
+519 FDAFKKRIT
-528 SFRRIYDLYGWTV
+528 SFRSIYDHYGWNV
-541 APHLWQK
+541 APHLWK

>member
-1 MNRLLTSIMLLLS
+1 MNRLLTTLMLMLS

-30 PQPNS
+30 PQPRS
-35 INMQKGAP
+35 VNMQKGAP
-43 FLLQNSTVITY
+43 FLLQSSTVITY
-54 TAGEDMQRNAAFLSQ
+54 TAGNDMQRNATFLSQ
-69 WINEMTHIKP
+69 WINELTGVKLGVQ
-79 AVDAAKGKAKS
+79 ATKGKAKS
-90 VISLVIDPKAKG
+90 VISLVIDPKAKD
-102 INNNEGY
+102 INNTEGY
-109 AISINAR
+109 AINITNK
-116 GIVVRGR
+116 GIVVRGK

-135 RKSLPV
+135 RKTMPA
-141 LKSNDANAVVEMP
+141 LKNADGSAVIEMP
-154 AANINDAPR
+154 AVAITDEPR
-163 FAYRGIHLDCSRHFF
+163 FEYRGMHLDCSRHFYK
-178 PASFVKKYIDM
+178 ASFVKQYIDM

-224 RNGTMVN
+224 RNGTMLG
-231 HCANVIDHTPY
+231 HCPNVIDHTPY
-242 GGYYTDAEIKDIVK
+242 GGYYTDEEIKDIIK
-256 YAADRHITIIP
+256 YAADRYITIIP
-267 EIDMPGHMMA
+267 EVDMPGHMMA

-305 CAGNPRSYDFVKA
+305 CAGNPKSYEFLEA

-325 LFPSKYI
+325 LFPSRYI

-350 QAVIA
+350 QAIIA
-355 KEGIVAKDGKSKE
+355 KEGIVAKDGHSKE
-368 ALLQGFFTR
+368 ALLQGYLTH

-383 ESKGRDV
+383 EAKGRRI

-395 LLDCDVDTSAT
+395 LLGCDVDTTAT

-440 SKDIVNEPV
+440 TKEIRNEPV

-481 QANVWTEYIGC
+481 QANVWTEYITC
-492 PEQVEY
+492 PEYVEY

-503 MAALSEVQWM
+503 MAALAEVQWM
-513 PEKQKS
+513 PESQKN
-519 FDAFKKRAT
+519 FDAFKKRIT
-528 SFRRIYDLYGWTV
+528 SFRSIYDHYGWTV
-541 APHLWQK
+541 APHLWK

>member
-1 MNRLLTSIMLLLS
+1 MNRLLTTLMLMLS

-30 PQPNS
+30 PQPRS
-35 INMQKGAP
+35 VNMQKGAP
-43 FLLQNSTVITY
+43 FLLQSSTVITY
-54 TAGEDMQRNAAFLSQ
+54 TAGNDMQRNATFLSQ
-69 WINEMTHIKP
+69 WINELTGVKLGVQ
-79 AVDAAKGKAKS
+79 ATKGKAKS
-90 VISLVIDPKAKG
+90 VISLVIDAKAKD
-102 INNNEGY
+102 INNTEGY
-109 AISINAR
+109 AINITNK
-116 GIVVRGR
+116 GIVVRGK

-135 RKSLPV
+135 RKTMPA
-141 LKSNDANAVVEMP
+141 LKNADGTAVIEMP
-154 AANINDAPR
+154 AVAITDEPR
-163 FAYRGIHLDCSRHFF
+163 FGYRGMHLDCSRHFYK
-178 PASFVKKYIDM
+178 ASFVKQYIDM

-224 RNGTMVN
+224 RNGTMLG
-231 HCANVIDHTPY
+231 HCSNVIDHTPY
-242 GGYYTDAEIKDIVK
+242 GGYYTDEEIKDIIK
-256 YAADRHITIIP
+256 YAADRYITIIP
-267 EIDMPGHMMA
+267 EVDMPGHMMA

-305 CAGNPRSYDFVKA
+305 CAGNPKSYEFLEA

-325 LFPSKYI
+325 LFPSRYI

-350 QAVIA
+350 QAIIA
-355 KEGIVAKDGKSKE
+355 KEGIVAKDGHSKE
-368 ALLQGFFTR
+368 ALLQGYLTH

-383 ESKGRDV
+383 EAKGRRI

-395 LLDCDVDTSAT
+395 LLGCDVDTTAT

-440 SKDIVNEPV
+440 TKDIRNEPV

-481 QANVWTEYIGC
+481 QANVWTEYITC
-492 PEQVEY
+492 PEYVEY

-503 MAALSEVQWM
+503 MAALAEVQWM
-513 PEKQKS
+513 PESQKN
-519 FDAFKKRAT
+519 FDAFKKRIT
-528 SFRRIYDLYGWTV
+528 SFRSIYDHYGWTV
-541 APHLWQK
+541 APHLWK

>member
-1 MNRLLTSIMLLLS
+1 MNRLLTTLMLMLS

-30 PQPNS
+30 PQPRS
-35 INMQKGAP
+35 VNMQKGAP
-43 FLLQNSTVITY
+43 FLLQSSTVITY
-54 TAGEDMQRNAAFLSQ
+54 TAGNDMQRNATFLSQ
-69 WINEMTHIKP
+69 WINELTGVKLGVQ
-79 AVDAAKGKAKS
+79 ATKGKAKS
-90 VISLVIDPKAKG
+90 VISLVIDAKAKD
-102 INNNEGY
+102 INNTEGY
-109 AISINAR
+109 AINITNK
-116 GIVVRGR
+116 GIVVRGK

-135 RKSLPV
+135 RKTMPA
-141 LKSNDANAVVEMP
+141 LKNADGSAVIEMP
-154 AANINDAPR
+154 AVAITDEPR
-163 FAYRGIHLDCSRHFF
+163 FGYRGMHLDCSRHFYK
-178 PASFVKKYIDM
+178 ASFVKQYIDM

-224 RNGTMVN
+224 RNGTMLG
-231 HCANVIDHTPY
+231 HCPNVIDHTPY
-242 GGYYTDAEIKDIVK
+242 GGYYTDEEIKDIIK
-256 YAADRHITIIP
+256 YAADRYITIIP
-267 EIDMPGHMMA
+267 EVDMPGHMMA

-305 CAGNPRSYDFVKA
+305 CAGNPKSYEFLEA

-325 LFPSKYI
+325 LFPSRYI

-350 QAVIA
+350 QAIIA
-355 KEGIVAKDGKSKE
+355 KEGIVAKDGHSKE
-368 ALLQGFFTR
+368 ALLQGYLTH

-383 ESKGRDV
+383 EAKGRRI

-395 LLDCDVDTSAT
+395 LLGCDVDTTAT

-440 SKDIVNEPV
+440 TKETRDEPV

-481 QANVWTEYIGC
+481 QANVWTEYITC
-492 PEQVEY
+492 PEYVEY

-503 MAALSEVQWM
+503 MAALAEVQWM
-513 PEKQKS
+513 PESQKN
-519 FDAFKKRAT
+519 FDAFKKRIT
-528 SFRRIYDLYGWTV
+528 SFRSIYDHYGWNV
-541 APHLWQK
+541 APHLWK

>member
-1 MNRLLTSIMLLLS
+1 MNRLLTTLMLMLS

-30 PQPNS
+30 PQPRS
-35 INMQKGAP
+35 VNMQKGAP
-43 FLLQNSTVITY
+43 FLLQSSTVITY
-54 TAGEDMQRNAAFLSQ
+54 TAGNDMQRNAAFLSQ
-69 WINEMTHIKP
+69 WINELTGVKLGVQ
-79 AVDAAKGKAKS
+79 ATKGKAKS
-90 VISLVIDPKAKG
+90 VISLVIDAKAKD
-102 INNNEGY
+102 INNTEGY
-109 AISINAR
+109 AINITNK
-116 GIVVRGR
+116 GIVVRGK

-135 RKSLPV
+135 RKTMPA
-141 LKSNDANAVVEMP
+141 LKNADGSAVIEMP
-154 AANINDAPR
+154 AVAITDEPR
-163 FAYRGIHLDCSRHFF
+163 FEYRGMHLDCSRHFYK
-178 PASFVKKYIDM
+178 ASFVKQYIDM

-224 RNGTMVN
+224 RNGTMLG
-231 HCANVIDHTPY
+231 HCPNVIDHTPY
-242 GGYYTDAEIKDIVK
+242 GGYYTDEEIKDIIK
-256 YAADRHITIIP
+256 YAADRYITIIP
-267 EIDMPGHMMA
+267 EVDMPGHMMA

-305 CAGNPRSYDFVKA
+305 CAGNPKSYEFLEA

-325 LFPSKYI
+325 LFPSRYI

-350 QAVIA
+350 QAIIA
-355 KEGIVAKDGKSKE
+355 KEGIVAKDGHSKE
-368 ALLQGFFTR
+368 ALLQGYLTH

-383 ESKGRDV
+383 EAKGRRI

-395 LLDCDVDTSAT
+395 LLGCDVDTTAT

-440 SKDIVNEPV
+440 TKDIRNEPV

-481 QANVWTEYIGC
+481 QANVWTEYITC
-492 PEQVEY
+492 PEYVEY

-503 MAALSEVQWM
+503 MAALAEVQWM
-513 PEKQKS
+513 PESQKN
-519 FDAFKKRAT
+519 FDAFKKRIT
-528 SFRRIYDLYGWTV
+528 SFRSIYDHYGWNV
-541 APHLWQK
+541 APHLWK

>member
-1 MNRLLTSIMLLLS
+1 MNRLLTTLMLMLS

-30 PQPNS
+30 PQPRS
-35 INMQKGAP
+35 VNMQKGAP
-43 FLLQNSTVITY
+43 FLLQSSTVITY
-54 TAGEDMQRNAAFLSQ
+54 TAGNDMQRNATFLSQ
-69 WINEMTHIKP
+69 WINELTGVKLGVQ
-79 AVDAAKGKAKS
+79 ATKGKAKS
-90 VISLVIDPKAKG
+90 VISLVIDAKAKD
-102 INNNEGY
+102 INNTEGY
-109 AISINAR
+109 AINITNK
-116 GIVVRGR
+116 GIVVRGK

-135 RKSLPV
+135 RKTMPA
-141 LKSNDANAVVEMP
+141 LKNADGTAVIEMP
-154 AANINDAPR
+154 AVAITDEPR
-163 FAYRGIHLDCSRHFF
+163 FGYRGMHLDCSRHFYK
-178 PASFVKKYIDM
+178 ASFVKQYIDM

-224 RNGTMVN
+224 RNGTMLG
-231 HCANVIDHTPY
+231 HCPNVIDHTPY
-242 GGYYTDAEIKDIVK
+242 GGYYTDAEIKDIIK
-256 YAADRHITIIP
+256 YAADRYITIIP
-267 EIDMPGHMMA
+267 EVDMPGHMMA

-305 CAGNPRSYDFVKA
+305 CAGNPKSYEFLEA

-325 LFPSKYI
+325 LFPSRYI

-350 QAVIA
+350 QAIIA
-355 KEGIVAKDGKSKE
+355 KEGIVAKDGHSKE
-368 ALLQGFFTR
+368 ALLQGYLTH

-383 ESKGRDV
+383 EAKGRRI

-395 LLDCDVDTSAT
+395 LLGCDVDTTAT

-440 SKDIVNEPV
+440 TKDIRNEPV

-481 QANVWTEYIGC
+481 QANVWTEYITC
-492 PEQVEY
+492 PEYVEY

-503 MAALSEVQWM
+503 MAALAEVQWM
-513 PEKQKS
+513 PESQKN
-519 FDAFKKRAT
+519 FDAFKKRIT
-528 SFRRIYDLYGWTV
+528 SFRSIYDHYGWNV
-541 APHLWQK
+541 APHLWK

>member
-1 MNRLLTSIMLLLS
+1 MNRLLTTLMLMLS

-30 PQPNS
+30 PQPRS
-35 INMQKGAP
+35 VNMQKGAP
-43 FLLQNSTVITY
+43 FLLQSSTVITY
-54 TAGEDMQRNAAFLSQ
+54 TAGNDMQRNATFLSQ
-69 WINEMTHIKP
+69 WINELTGVKLGVQ
-79 AVDAAKGKAKS
+79 ATKGKAKS
-90 VISLVIDPKAKG
+90 VISLVIDAKAKD
-102 INNNEGY
+102 INNTEGY
-109 AISINAR
+109 AINITNK
-116 GIVVRGR
+116 GIIVRGK

-135 RKSLPV
+135 RKTMPA
-141 LKSNDANAVVEMP
+141 LKNTDGTAVIEMP
-154 AANINDAPR
+154 AVAITDEPR
-163 FAYRGIHLDCSRHFF
+163 FGYRGMHLDCSRHFYK
-178 PASFVKKYIDM
+178 ASFVKQYIDM

-224 RNGTMVN
+224 RNGTMLGR
-231 HCANVIDHTPY
+231 CPNVIDHTPY
-242 GGYYTDAEIKDIVK
+242 GGYYTDEEIKDIIK
-256 YAADRHITIIP
+256 YAADRYITIIP
-267 EIDMPGHMMA
+267 EVDMPGHMMA

-305 CAGNPRSYDFVKA
+305 CAGNPKSYEFLEA

-325 LFPSKYI
+325 LFPSRYI

-350 QAVIA
+350 QAIIA
-355 KEGIVAKDGKSKE
+355 KEGIVAKDGHSKE
-368 ALLQGFFTR
+368 ALLQGYLTH

-383 ESKGRDV
+383 EAKGRRI

-395 LLDCDVDTSAT
+395 LLGCDVDTTAT

-440 SKDIVNEPV
+440 TKDIRNEPV

-481 QANVWTEYIGC
+481 QANVWTEYITC
-492 PEQVEY
+492 PEYVEY

-503 MAALSEVQWM
+503 MAALAEVQWM
-513 PEKQKS
+513 PESQKN
-519 FDAFKKRAT
+519 FDAFKKRIT
-528 SFRRIYDLYGWTV
+528 SFRSIYDHYGWTV
-541 APHLWQK
+541 APHLWK

>member
-1 MNRLLTSIMLLLS
+1 MNRLLTTLMLMLS

-30 PQPNS
+30 PQPRS
-35 INMQKGAP
+35 VNMQKGAP
-43 FLLQNSTVITY
+43 FLLQSSTVITY
-54 TAGEDMQRNAAFLSQ
+54 TAGNDMQRNATFLSQ
-69 WINEMTHIKP
+69 WINELTGVKLGVQ
-79 AVDAAKGKAKS
+79 ATKGKAKS
-90 VISLVIDPKAKG
+90 VISLVIDAKAKD
-102 INNNEGY
+102 INNTEGY
-109 AISINAR
+109 AINITNK
-116 GIVVRGR
+116 GIVVRGK

-135 RKSLPV
+135 RKTMPA
-141 LKSNDANAVVEMP
+141 LKNADGTAVIEMP
-154 AANINDAPR
+154 AVAITDEPR
-163 FAYRGIHLDCSRHFF
+163 FGYRGMHLDCSRHFYK
-178 PASFVKKYIDM
+178 ASFVKQYIDM

-224 RNGTMVN
+224 RNGTMLG
-231 HCANVIDHTPY
+231 HCPNVIDHTPY
-242 GGYYTDAEIKDIVK
+242 GGYYTDEEIKDIIK
-256 YAADRHITIIP
+256 YAADRYITIIP
-267 EIDMPGHMMA
+267 EVDMPGHMMA

-305 CAGNPRSYDFVKA
+305 CAGNPKSYEFLEA

-325 LFPSKYI
+325 LFPSRYI

-350 QAVIA
+350 QAIIA
-355 KEGIVAKDGKSKE
+355 KEGIVAKDGHSKE
-368 ALLQGFFTR
+368 ALLQGYLTH

-383 ESKGRDV
+383 EAKGRRI

-395 LLDCDVDTSAT
+395 LLGCDVDTTAT

-440 SKDIVNEPV
+440 TKETRDEPV

-481 QANVWTEYIGC
+481 QANVWTEYITC
-492 PEQVEY
+492 PEYVEY

-503 MAALSEVQWM
+503 MAALAEVQWM
-513 PEKQKS
+513 PESQKN
-519 FDAFKKRAT
+519 FDAFKKRIT
-528 SFRRIYDLYGWTV
+528 SFRSIYDHYGWNV
-541 APHLWQK
+541 APHLWK

>member
-1 MNRLLTSIMLLLS
+1 MNRLLTTLMLMLS

-30 PQPNS
+30 PQPRS
-35 INMQKGAP
+35 VNMQKGAP
-43 FLLQNSTVITY
+43 FLLQSSTVITY
-54 TAGEDMQRNAAFLSQ
+54 TAGNDMQRNATFLSQ
-69 WINEMTHIKP
+69 WINELTGVKLGVQ
-79 AVDAAKGKAKS
+79 ATKGKAKS
-90 VISLVIDPKAKG
+90 VISLVIDPKAKD
-102 INNNEGY
+102 INNTEGY
-109 AISINAR
+109 AINITNK
-116 GIVVRGR
+116 GIVVRGK

-135 RKSLPV
+135 RKTMPA
-141 LKSNDANAVVEMP
+141 LKNADGTAVIEMP
-154 AANINDAPR
+154 AVAITDEPR
-163 FAYRGIHLDCSRHFF
+163 FGYRGMHLDCSRHFYK
-178 PASFVKKYIDM
+178 ASFVKQYIDM

-224 RNGTMVN
+224 RNGTMLG
-231 HCANVIDHTPY
+231 HCPNVIDHTPY
-242 GGYYTDAEIKDIVK
+242 GGYYTDEEIKDIIK
-256 YAADRHITIIP
+256 YAADRYITIIP
-267 EIDMPGHMMA
+267 EVDMPGHMMA

-297 WGIFEDIL
+297 WGIYDDIL
-305 CAGNPRSYDFVKA
+305 CAGNPKSYEFLEA

-325 LFPSKYI
+325 LFPSRYI

-350 QAVIA
+350 QALIA
-355 KEGIVAKDGKSKE
+355 KEGIVAKDGQSKE
-368 ALLQGFFTR
+368 ALLQGYLTH

-383 ESKGRDV
+383 EAKGRRI

-395 LLDCDVDTSAT
+395 LLGCDVDTTAT

-440 SKDIVNEPV
+440 TKDIRNEPV

-481 QANVWTEYIGC
+481 QANVWTEYIAC
-492 PEQVEY
+492 PEHVEY

-503 MAALSEVQWM
+503 MAALAEVQWM
-513 PEKQKS
+513 PEKQKD
-519 FDAFKKRAT
+519 FDAFKKRIT
-528 SFRRIYDLYGWTV
+528 SFRRIYDHYGWTV
-541 APHLWQK
+541 APHLWK